1 MKKIVKGND
10 FTMRIPVVKIVDGE
24 KQAFPLPGC
33 TDIVVRACSAYRRL
47 ELAYTVDAK
56 EDNVLLARVEGDEIP
71 LGTYALEV
79 RGKIFGNDWRSNEYP
94 QFQIVNENADA
105 DTEFA
110 EADDGDNS
118 VEMDTAIVFLP
129 PDRELSALVNQAQE
143 NMKTVDALNAQVTGS
158 EEARTKSEESR
169 AAAETARV
177 QAELTRVSQET
188 ARVQAELTRVSQET
202 ARVQVEQARVT
213 SEEGRARSEESRAE
227 SEVARVDAEKK
238 RATAEDTRVRT
249 ELERE
254 ANELTR
260 KANETARQTAETKRE
275 SDTTTAISS
284 MQDKT
289 TAAVKTMQDATNTAI
304 ASMDE
309 HKMAFDD
316 AEATRVGNEKTRESQ
331 ETARQTAEEEREA
344 TLAKTKASCEQAA
357 KDAADAASEATLAK
371 TKADAAATEAEKVN
385 AVLNGNV
392 LTVTD
397 RHGTE
402 KNVNLTDSDEHVTV
416 NISTDKADVSVEGV
430 KISVYVNNGEN
441 YTQYAT
447 DAQGQTTFT
456 AQKGS
461 TYRIVFPYIA
471 GCDPIDPVQHV
482 AAVGNRIVDAHYK
495 NETDRKEHVRV
506 TVKKAEGVDDTP
518 VAWEGVNV
526 YLTIGKEVT
535 SYVTDKNGTAEFD
548 VKDGAAYTVSVDE
561 VEGMFEQN
569 DLYKISRTA
578 FSSEYRVNFV
588 FRNYESGVFLID
600 DDNKQ
605 WTFSEWEASGNDN
618 ARLAFV
624 AIKTKDTQRYK
635 GDIYVSIDMIANW
648 DKNPNK
654 NWASTDWY
662 LYTSVPE
669 NGNVTS
675 DTRYYTFAYNGLYAT
690 QCIIKEAAEK
700 GRTDIAFATY
710 CYGETIE
717 QGGKTWQGYGPTIQQ
732 WQLFW
737 QNVNMVLEAV
747 HKKYPDSNV
756 GQSDLSVKKWSITQ
770 YSLVDAWYFAS
781 SAGTNRKSFSFMA
794 VPFFACLSAS
804 PSLSLSNGEQ
814 G

>member
-79 RGKIFGNDWRSNEYP
+79 RGKIFGNDWRSNEYE
-94 QFQIVNENADA
+94 QFQIVDKNADA
-105 DTEFA
+105 DTAFGST
-110 EADDGDNS
+110 DDGENS
-118 VEMDTAIVFLP
+118 VEMDTAVVYMP
-129 PDRELSALVNQAQE
+129 PDRELSALVSQAQG
-143 NMKTVDALNAQVTGS
+143 NMKTVTALNAQVTGS
-158 EEARTKSEESR
+158 EEARTKSEEL
-169 AAAETARV
+169 RV
-177 QAELTRVSQET
+177 K
-188 ARVQAELTRVSQET
+188 
-202 ARVQVEQARVT
+202 
-213 SEEGRARSEESRAE
+213 SEESRAE
-227 SEVARVDAEKK
+227 SEAARVDAEKK
-238 RATAEDTRVRT
+238 RATAEDTRTRT

-254 ANELTR
+254 AN
-260 KANETARQTAETKRE
+260 
-275 SDTTTAISS
+275 
-284 MQDKT
+284 
-289 TAAVKTMQDATNTAI
+289 
-304 ASMDE
+304 
-309 HKMAFDD
+309 
-316 AEATRVGNEKTRESQ
+316 

-506 TVKKAEGVDDTP
+506 TVKKAEDVDDTP

-526 YLTIGKEVT
+526 YLTIGKEVA

-662 LYTSVPE
+662 LYTSVPG
-669 NGNVTS
+669 NGNATS

-756 GQSDLSVKKWSITQ
+756 GLGDLSVKKWSITQ
-770 YSLVDAWYFAS
+770 YTLICAWYFAS
-781 SAGTNRKSFSFMA
+781 SADNYPKSNSFMA

-814 G
+814 GQKRA

>member
-10 FTMRIPVVKIVDGE
+10 FTMRIPVMKLVDGE

-33 TDIVVRACSAYRRL
+33 TDIVVRACSAYRRY
-47 ELAYTVDAK
+47 ELTYTVDAK

-79 RGKIFGNDWRSNEYP
+79 RGKIFGNDWRSNEYE
-94 QFQIVNENADA
+94 QFAIVDKNADA
-105 DTEFA
+105 DTEFG
-110 EADDGDNS
+110 ETDEGENS

-143 NMKTVDALNAQVTGS
+143 NVKTVTALNAQVTGS
-158 EEARTKSEESR
+158 EEARTKSEEL
-169 AAAETARV
+169 RV
-177 QAELTRVSQET
+177 K
-188 ARVQAELTRVSQET
+188 
-202 ARVQVEQARVT
+202 
-213 SEEGRARSEESRAE
+213 SEESRAE
-227 SEVARVDAEKK
+227 SEAARVDAEKK
-238 RATAEDTRVRT
+238 RATAEGTRTRT

-254 ANELTR
+254 AN
-260 KANETARQTAETKRE
+260 
-275 SDTTTAISS
+275 
-284 MQDKT
+284 
-289 TAAVKTMQDATNTAI
+289 
-304 ASMDE
+304 
-309 HKMAFDD
+309 
-316 AEATRVGNEKTRESQ
+316 

-506 TVKKAEGVDDTP
+506 TVKKAEDVDDTP

-578 FSSEYRVNFV
+578 FSSDYRVNFV

-605 WTFSEWEASGNDN
+605 WAFSEWEASGNDN

-654 NWASTDWY
+654 IWASGDWY

-669 NGNVTS
+669 NGNATS

-717 QGGKTWQGYGPTIQQ
+717 QGGKTWQGYGPTVQQ
-732 WQLFW
+732 WMLFW
-737 QNVNMVLEAV
+737 QNVSMVLEAV

-756 GQSDLSVKKWSITQ
+756 GLSDLSVKKWSITQ
-770 YSLVDAWYFAS
+770 GGTIYAWYFAS
-781 SAGTNRKSFSFMA
+781 SAGTDYLKSNSFVA

>member
-10 FTMRIPVVKIVDGE
+10 FTMRIPVMKIVDGE

-33 TDIVVRACSAYRRL
+33 TDIVVRACSAYRRY
-47 ELAYTVDAK
+47 ELTYTVDAK

-79 RGKIFGNDWRSNEYP
+79 RGKIFGNDWRSNEYE
-94 QFQIVNENADA
+94 QFAIVDKNADA
-105 DTEFA
+105 DTEFG
-110 EADDGDNS
+110 ETDEGDNS

-143 NMKTVDALNAQVTGS
+143 NVKTVTALNEQVTDS
-158 EEARTKSEESR
+158 EKARTK
-169 AAAETARV
+169 
-177 QAELTRVSQET
+177 
-188 ARVQAELTRVSQET
+188 
-202 ARVQVEQARVT
+202 
-213 SEEGRARSEESRAE
+213 SEESRAE

-260 KANETARQTAETKRE
+260 KAN
-275 SDTTTAISS
+275 
-284 MQDKT
+284 
-289 TAAVKTMQDATNTAI
+289 
-304 ASMDE
+304 
-309 HKMAFDD
+309 
-316 AEATRVGNEKTRESQ
+316 

-506 TVKKAEGVDDTP
+506 TVKKAEDVDDTP

-654 NWASTDWY
+654 NWASNDWY
-662 LYTSVPE
+662 LYTSVPGD
-669 NGNVTS
+669 GNTTS

-770 YSLVDAWYFAS
+770 NSIFFVWSFAS
-781 SAGTNRKSFSFMA
+781 SAAPYYKNYSFVA

>member
-10 FTMRIPVVKIVDGE
+10 FTMRIPVMKLVDGE

-33 TDIVVRACSAYRRL
+33 TDIVVRACSAYRRY
-47 ELAYTVDAK
+47 ELTYTVDAK
-56 EDNVLLARVEGDEIP
+56 EDNVILARVEGDQIP

-79 RGKIFGNDWRSNEYP
+79 RGKIFGNDWRSNEYE
-94 QFQIVNENADA
+94 QFQIVDKNADA
-105 DTEFA
+105 DTAFGST
-110 EADDGDNS
+110 DDGENS
-118 VEMDTAIVFLP
+118 VEMDTAVVVLP
-129 PDRELSALVNQAQE
+129 PDRELDALVKEAQG
-143 NMKTVDALNAQVTGS
+143 NMKTVTALNAQVTGS
-158 EEARTKSEESR
+158 EEARTKSEEL
-169 AAAETARV
+169 RV
-177 QAELTRVSQET
+177 K
-188 ARVQAELTRVSQET
+188 
-202 ARVQVEQARVT
+202 
-213 SEEGRARSEESRAE
+213 SEESRAE
-227 SEVARVDAEKK
+227 SEAARVDAEKK
-238 RATAEDTRVRT
+238 RATAEDTRTRT

-254 ANELTR
+254 AN
-260 KANETARQTAETKRE
+260 
-275 SDTTTAISS
+275 
-284 MQDKT
+284 
-289 TAAVKTMQDATNTAI
+289 
-304 ASMDE
+304 
-309 HKMAFDD
+309 
-316 AEATRVGNEKTRESQ
+316 

-506 TVKKAEGVDDTP
+506 TVKKAEDVDDTP

-578 FSSEYRVNFV
+578 FTSDYRVNFV

-654 NWASTDWY
+654 NWASANWY
-662 LYTSVPE
+662 LYTSVPA
-669 NGNVTS
+669 NGNATS

-737 QNVNMVLEAV
+737 QNVSMVLEAV

-770 YSLVDAWYFAS
+770 YSIIAAWDFAS
-781 SAGTNRKSFSFMA
+781 SADSSSKSGSFMA
-794 VPFFACLSAS
+794 VPFFACLSTS
-804 PSLSLSNGEQ
+804 PSLSNGEQ

>member
-10 FTMRIPVVKIVDGE
+10 FTMRIPVMKIVDGE

-79 RGKIFGNDWRSNEYP
+79 RGKIFGNDWRSNEYE
-94 QFQIVNENADA
+94 QFAIVDKNADA
-105 DTEFA
+105 DTEFG
-110 EADDGDNS
+110 ETDEGENS

-143 NMKTVDALNAQVTGS
+143 NVKTVTALNAQVTGS
-158 EEARTKSEESR
+158 EEARTKSEEL
-169 AAAETARV
+169 RV
-177 QAELTRVSQET
+177 K
-188 ARVQAELTRVSQET
+188 
-202 ARVQVEQARVT
+202 
-213 SEEGRARSEESRAE
+213 SEESRAE
-227 SEVARVDAEKK
+227 SEAARVDAEKK
-238 RATAEDTRVRT
+238 RATAEGTRTRT

-254 ANELTR
+254 AN
-260 KANETARQTAETKRE
+260 
-275 SDTTTAISS
+275 
-284 MQDKT
+284 
-289 TAAVKTMQDATNTAI
+289 
-304 ASMDE
+304 
-309 HKMAFDD
+309 
-316 AEATRVGNEKTRESQ
+316 

-506 TVKKAEGVDDTP
+506 TVKKAEDVDDTP

-578 FSSEYRVNFV
+578 FSSGYRVNFV

-654 NWASTDWY
+654 IWASGDWY

-669 NGNVTS
+669 NGNATS
-675 DTRYYTFAYNGLYAT
+675 DARYYTFAYNGLYAT

-717 QGGKTWQGYGPTIQQ
+717 QGGKTWQGYGPTVQQ
-732 WQLFW
+732 WMLFW
-737 QNVNMVLEAV
+737 QNVSMVLEAV

-756 GQSDLSVKKWSITQ
+756 GLSDLNVKKWSITQ
-770 YSLVDAWYFAS
+770 GGTIYAWYFAS
-781 SAGTNRKSFSFMA
+781 SAGTDYLKTNSFVA

>member
-10 FTMRIPVVKIVDGE
+10 FTMRIPVMKIVDGE

-79 RGKIFGNDWRSNEYP
+79 RGKIFGNDWRSNEYE
-94 QFQIVNENADA
+94 QFAIVDKNADA
-105 DTEFA
+105 DTEFG
-110 EADDGDNS
+110 ETDEGDNS

-129 PDRELSALVNQAQE
+129 PDRELDALVKEAQG
-143 NMKTVDALNAQVTGS
+143 NMKTVTALNAQVTGS
-158 EEARTKSEESR
+158 EEARTKSEEL
-169 AAAETARV
+169 RV
-177 QAELTRVSQET
+177 K
-188 ARVQAELTRVSQET
+188 
-202 ARVQVEQARVT
+202 
-213 SEEGRARSEESRAE
+213 SEESRAE

-238 RATAEDTRVRT
+238 RATAEDTRTRT

-254 ANELTR
+254 AN
-260 KANETARQTAETKRE
+260 
-275 SDTTTAISS
+275 
-284 MQDKT
+284 
-289 TAAVKTMQDATNTAI
+289 
-304 ASMDE
+304 
-309 HKMAFDD
+309 
-316 AEATRVGNEKTRESQ
+316 

-506 TVKKAEGVDDTP
+506 TVKKAEDVDDTP

-526 YLTIGKEVT
+526 YLTIGKEVA

-561 VEGMFEQN
+561 VEGMFEQT

-648 DKNPNK
+648 DKNPTK

-669 NGNVTS
+669 NGNATS

-700 GRTDIAFATY
+700 GRADIAFATY

-717 QGGKTWQGYGPTIQQ
+717 QGGKTWQGYGPTVQQ
-732 WQLFW
+732 WMLFW
-737 QNVNMVLEAV
+737 QNVSMVLEAV

-756 GQSDLSVKKWSITQ
+756 GLSDLSVKKWSITQ
-770 YSLVDAWYFAS
+770 YTLIYAWYFAS
-781 SAGTNRKSFSFMA
+781 SADNYLKSNSFMA

-814 G
+814 GQKRA

>member
-10 FTMRIPVVKIVDGE
+10 FTMRIPVMKLVDGE

-33 TDIVVRACSAYRRL
+33 TDIVVRACSAYRRY
-47 ELAYTVDAK
+47 ELTYTVDAK
-56 EDNVLLARVEGDEIP
+56 EDNVILARVEGDQIP

-79 RGKIFGNDWRSNEYP
+79 RGKIFGNDWRSNEYE
-94 QFQIVNENADA
+94 QFQIVDKNADA
-105 DTEFA
+105 DTAFGST
-110 EADDGDNS
+110 DDGENS
-118 VEMDTAIVFLP
+118 VEMDTAVVVLP
-129 PDRELSALVNQAQE
+129 PDRELDALVKEAQG
-143 NMKTVDALNAQVTGS
+143 NMKTVTALNAQVTGS
-158 EEARTKSEESR
+158 EEARTKSEEL
-169 AAAETARV
+169 RV
-177 QAELTRVSQET
+177 K
-188 ARVQAELTRVSQET
+188 
-202 ARVQVEQARVT
+202 
-213 SEEGRARSEESRAE
+213 SEESRAE
-227 SEVARVDAEKK
+227 SEAARVDAEKK
-238 RATAEDTRVRT
+238 RATAEDTRTRT

-254 ANELTR
+254 AN
-260 KANETARQTAETKRE
+260 
-275 SDTTTAISS
+275 
-284 MQDKT
+284 
-289 TAAVKTMQDATNTAI
+289 
-304 ASMDE
+304 
-309 HKMAFDD
+309 
-316 AEATRVGNEKTRESQ
+316 

-506 TVKKAEGVDDTP
+506 TVKKAEDVDDTP

-578 FSSEYRVNFV
+578 FTSDYRVNFV

-654 NWASTDWY
+654 NWASTNWY

-669 NGNVTS
+669 NGNATS

-770 YSLVDAWYFAS
+770 YSIIAAWDFAS
-781 SAGTNRKSFSFMA
+781 SADSSSKSGSFMA
-794 VPFFACLSAS
+794 VPFFACLSTS
-804 PSLSLSNGEQ
+804 PSLSNGEQ

>member
-10 FTMRIPVVKIVDGE
+10 FTMRIPVMKLVDGE

-79 RGKIFGNDWRSNEYP
+79 RGKIFGNDWRSNEYE
-94 QFQIVNENADA
+94 QFAIVDKNADA
-105 DTEFA
+105 DTEFG
-110 EADDGDNS
+110 ETDEGENS
-118 VEMDTAIVFLP
+118 VEMDTAVVYMP

-143 NMKTVDALNAQVTGS
+143 NVKTVTALNEQVTDS
-158 EEARTKSEESR
+158 EKARTK
-169 AAAETARV
+169 
-177 QAELTRVSQET
+177 
-188 ARVQAELTRVSQET
+188 
-202 ARVQVEQARVT
+202 
-213 SEEGRARSEESRAE
+213 SEESRAE

-260 KANETARQTAETKRE
+260 KAN
-275 SDTTTAISS
+275 
-284 MQDKT
+284 
-289 TAAVKTMQDATNTAI
+289 
-304 ASMDE
+304 
-309 HKMAFDD
+309 
-316 AEATRVGNEKTRESQ
+316 

-506 TVKKAEGVDDTP
+506 TVKKAEDVDDTP

-578 FSSEYRVNFV
+578 FSSDYRVNFV

-654 NWASTDWY
+654 NWASNDWY
-662 LYTSVPE
+662 LYTSVPGD
-669 NGNVTS
+669 GNTTS

-737 QNVNMVLEAV
+737 QNVSMVLEAV

-770 YSLVDAWYFAS
+770 NSIFFVWSFAS
-781 SAGTNRKSFSFMA
+781 SADPYYKNYSFVA